1 MSSNEVCVKF
11 PAHLVQTV
19 HDGYL
24 YDRNARQV
32 FSFKSGKLK
41 PIKQVGCY
49 QAKKS
54 FGEDGW
60 QVSVAG
66 KKKFMGKKELQSL
79 YPIEYQV
86 PFA

>member
-1 MSSNEVCVKF
+1 MSNEVCVKF

-24 YDRNARQV
+24 YDRNSRQL

-54 FGEDGW
+54 YGEDGW
-60 QVSVAG
+60 AVSVSG
-66 KKKFMGKKELQSL
+66 KKKFMAKKELQSL
-79 YPIEYQV
+79 YPTEYQV

>member
-1 MSSNEVCVKF
+1 MSNEVCVKF
-11 PAHLVQTV
+11 PSHLVQTTY
-19 HDGYL
+19 DGYL
-24 YDRNARQV
+24 YDRNQRSL

-54 FGEDGW
+54 YGEDGW
-60 QVSVAG
+60 QVSVSG
-66 KKKFMGKKELQSL
+66 KKQFMSKRELQGL
-79 YPIEYQV
+79 YPQEYQV